1 MKALTFL
8 ARRFVAGETA
18 EDAVAVGRRLQGRG
32 IRATFDLL
40 GEDVLDR
47 DAARRCAEANKALL
61 RAIPDG
67 IERNVSIKLS
77 MMGLDIAED
86 FCLELT
92 SGILDEARR
101 LNGFVRVDME
111 GSKHTQRTI
120 DVFRKLRKSYDNVG
134 IVLQAYLHRTEDDV
148 KEAIARKDRVRLCKG
163 AYKEPASIAWTDME
177 EIRGSFKRCARLL
190 LDGGNYPAIATHDES
205 LVQDVLA
212 YAREQED
219 PRRAF
224 RVPDAVRA
232 PAEALGRAGQ
242 GRAEHADLR
251 PVRHPLD
258 PVLLPAPAR
267 APRKHPLRPPQHPG
281 RLDANIVGVEPVLFH
296 EDPGQLRVE
305 LGAGA
310 SGDLRQRL
318 VDAALRHVGP
328 GAADG
333 VEDLG

>member
-1 MKALTFL
+1 VRALTFL

-101 LNGFVRVDME
+101 LEGFVRVDME

-120 DVFRKLRKSYDNVG
+120 DAFRKLRKSYDNVG
-134 IVLQAYLHRTEDDV
+134 IVLQAYLHRTETDV

-163 AYKEPASIAWTDME
+163 AYKEPASVAWTDME
-177 EIRGSFKRCARLL
+177 DIRGSFKRCARLL

-205 LVQDVLA
+205 LVQDTLG
-212 YAREQED
+212 YAAEKKIPAARFEFQMLYGLR
-219 PRRAF
+219 PRRWDEL
-224 RVPDAVRA
+224 VK
-232 PAEALGRAGQ
+232 AGQ
-242 GRAEHADLR
+242 NMRIYVPYGTHWIPYFYRRLR
-251 PVRHPLD
+251 ER
-258 PVLLPAPAR
+258 R
-267 APRKHPLRPPQHPG
+267 E
-281 RLDANIVGVEPVLFH
+281 NVLFV
-296 EDPGQLRVE
+296 LRN
-305 LGAGA
+305 LFG
-310 SGDLRQRL
+310 S
-318 VDAALRHVGP
+318 
-328 GAADG
+328 
-333 VEDLG
+333 